1 MNKILSILGLCMRA
15 GLLSAGEVSAESA
28 IKGQKAKLLIVAQ
41 DASANTKKKFKN
53 SAEFYKVK
61 MIYYGDKEELGKAVG
76 KAERSV
82 MAVCDDGFA
91 KKLGELLEPQNLT

>member
-1 MNKILSILGLCMRA
+1 MNKVLSILGLCMRA

-28 IKGQKAKLLIVAQ
+28 IKNQTAKLLIVAE
-41 DASANTKKKFKN
+41 DASANTKKKFYN
-53 SAEFYKVK
+53 SSEFYKIK
-61 MIYYGDKEELGKAVG
+61 MVYYGNKEELGKAVG

-91 KKLGELLEPQNLT
+91 KKLEGLLES